1 LRVKLNCINTVR
13 GSEFCARRQGI
24 RDGTVIMEQDLTEL
38 EKKEKVMLCSK
49 WNLVWTS
56 PNLATPV
63 EANEIEVSLP
73 FHFDVSCLNNWI

>member
-1 LRVKLNCINTVR
+1 
-13 GSEFCARRQGI
+13 
-24 RDGTVIMEQDLTEL
+24 MEQDLTEL